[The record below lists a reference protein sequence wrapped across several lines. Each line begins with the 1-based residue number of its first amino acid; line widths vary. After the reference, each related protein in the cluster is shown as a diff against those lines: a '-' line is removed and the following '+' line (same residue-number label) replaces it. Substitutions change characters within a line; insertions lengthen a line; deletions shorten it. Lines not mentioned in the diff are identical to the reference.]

1 MQTVIY
7 SLQLALNKYYSII
20 IKGNKIMENTYFS
33 HNEAKKIIGRN
44 IEALY
49 DFPSVPKGC
58 SGTVIKSKVINDK
71 NWIVRVKW
79 NIPQKSSLY
88 LSQFGDFS
96 FNFIRKSKDVIDDFS
111 KYDYY
116 KLVKEK

>member
-1 MQTVIY
+1 
-7 SLQLALNKYYSII
+7 
-20 IKGNKIMENTYFS
+20 MESTYFNHS
-33 HNEAKKIIGRN
+33 EAQQKIGQN

-58 SGTVIKSKVINDK
+58 SGTVMKSKMINDK

-79 NIPQKSSLY
+79 NIPQKSSLI
-88 LSQFGDFS
+88 LSQFGEFS
-96 FNFIRKSKDVIDDFS
+96 FNFIKRSKDVIDDFS
-111 KYDYY
+111 KTEYY